1 MLNTLFLQVAPA
13 SHVYSATDAILST
26 GVVGACLV
34 ALAVWHILFVRKYD
48 KRVDEMLKREREFQE
63 IYAAITEKYRIALE
77 NVSKTLDVVVSLVK
91 ER

>member
-1 MLNTLFLQVAPA
+1 MLNTLLLQVAPV
-13 SHVYSATDAILST
+13 SQVSSATDSILST

-63 IYAAITEKYRIALE
+63 IYATVTEKYRVALE

>member
-1 MLNTLFLQVAPA
+1 MLNTMYFQAV
-13 SHVYSATDAILST
+13 SATPVAQATDSILST

-34 ALAVWHILFVRKYD
+34 ALAVWHIFFVKKYD
-48 KRVDEMLKREREFQE
+48 KRVDDMLKREREFQDV
-63 IYAAITEKYRIALE
+63 YAVVTEKYRVALE